1 MKKLFN
7 FSYTIFLLFAPICAM
22 AQYKGTASITQ
33 GAANVVTTNLYTCT
47 GGRIAGV
54 GAIKASDSSVW
65 TVPAAVNFTNTSF
78 PFSSDL
84 NNVCN
89 GNNYANVSAALAAL
103 NGSDIVTVDADGEVI
118 TAYIFAD
125 NYFEMYINGTP
136 VGKDKVPFTQFNS
149 SIVRFKVKRPFTIAM
164 HLIDWEENLGLGSEL
179 NGGFAYHPGD
189 GGMVAVFKD
198 ASNNIIAKTGS
209 DWKAQTFYT
218 APITDL
224 SCPTESGNSRL
235 STNCST
241 ANSNDGSKYYALHW
255 TKPANWQATTFDDST
270 WPNAFTY
277 TNATVGVDNKP
288 AYTNFVSIFDDVNN
302 DAQFIWSSNLIL
314 DNEVVVRK
322 TVSVPSKI
330 EETNGLN
337 NNIQIYPN
345 PANTDIYIDLI
356 NNLNAKT
363 IQNISVYNLLGEKV
377 FESNAYIH
385 QIPVSNFS
393 KGVYLLKIDM
403 NEMLFTKKI
412 IIE

>member
-7 FSYTIFLLFAPICAM
+7 CRITFFLLLSPCVAM
-22 AQYKGTASITQ
+22 AQYKGSASVSQGIAATITP
-33 GAANVVTTNLYTCT
+33 NLYNCT
-47 GGRIAGV
+47 GGRIAGI
-54 GAIKASDSSVW
+54 GTIKASDSSVW
-65 TVPAAVNFTNTSF
+65 TVPAAVNFTNSSF

-89 GNNYANVSAALAAL
+89 GNNYGNVSAALAAL
-103 NGSDIVTVDADGEVI
+103 NGSDIVTIDADGELI
-118 TAYIFAD
+118 TAYVFAD

-224 SCPTESGNSRL
+224 SCPIESGSSRL

-255 TKPANWQATTFDDST
+255 NKPVNWQADTFNDT
-270 WPNAFTY
+270 EWPNAITY
-277 TNATVGVDNKP
+277 SNATVGIDNKT
-288 AYTNFVSIFDDVNN
+288 AYTNFTNIFDDVNN

-322 TVSVPSKI
+322 TVAAASKT
-330 EETNGLN
+330 EESNKFN
-337 NNIQIYPN
+337 YNIQIYPN
-345 PANTDIYIDLI
+345 PANTDVYIDLL

-363 IQNISVYNLLGEKV
+363 IQNICLYNLLGEKV
-377 FESNAYIH
+377 FESNSYISK
-385 QIPVSNFS
+385 IPLSNFS
-393 KGVYLLKIDM
+393 KGVYLLKINMD
-403 NEMLFTKKI
+403 EMSFIKKI